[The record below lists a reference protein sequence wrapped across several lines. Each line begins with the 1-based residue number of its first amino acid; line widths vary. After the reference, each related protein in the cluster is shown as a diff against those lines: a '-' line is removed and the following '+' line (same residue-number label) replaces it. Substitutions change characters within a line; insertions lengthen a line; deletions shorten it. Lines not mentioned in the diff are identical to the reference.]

1 MQFNSLKP
9 LKVPIS
15 NNNQSVMVDWKC
27 IGRVVT
33 QTQDGASQT
42 LGVAFQIL
50 DQPFGFILKLILP
63 GFNKI
68 IVAVV
73 KIFIIVRP

>member
-1 MQFNSLKP
+1 MQLNSFKP

-50 DQPFGFILKLILP
+50 DPFWFY
-63 GFNKI
+63 FETNSTW
-68 IVAVV
+68 
-73 KIFIIVRP
+73 FQ